1 MPRSRRFL
9 LPVLLLTLAGCM
21 SGGPRFTEVGDAA
34 GRQQTGLA
42 SYYGHEFHGR
52 TTASGAV
59 YDENELTAAH
69 RTLPF
74 GTRLRVTNLE
84 NGKSVTLAITD
95 RGPFVEG
102 RVIDVSW
109 RAANVLDFVTEGLAR
124 VRLEILE

>member
-9 LPVLLLTLAGCM
+9 LPVLLLSLAGCM

-52 TTASGAV
+52 TTASGAI

-74 GTRLRVTNLE
+74 GTRVRVTNLG

-109 RAANVLDFVTEGLAR
+109 RAANVLDFVTEGLTQ
-124 VRLEILE
+124 VRLEILD